1 MILTKRCARL
11 SNWRRKA
18 RNLTMLAFCA
28 ACAACS
34 PTPRPVLLMPPES
47 LLEQCTAPQTPPDIM
62 SANDL
67 RAYALAATRHMV
79 ALNAALDGC
88 NADKTALR
96 AWYAKMTETSND

>member
-1 MILTKRCARL
+1 
-11 SNWRRKA
+11 
-18 RNLTMLAFCA
+18 MLIFCA

-34 PTPRPVLLMPPES
+34 PAPRPLTLMPPES
-47 LLEQCTAPQTPPDIM
+47 LLEQCPAPTTPPDLM
-62 SANDL
+62 NASDL

-96 AWYAKMTETSND
+96 AWYAQMAGQATEAPHD